1 MSKKTPADNP
11 TFEQALARLEEI
23 VTRLE
28 QGEETL
34 ESAMGLFEE
43 GMRMARLC
51 QQQLQEAQGKIEKL
65 VETARGDVKTEE
77 ISPNE
82 LNAP

>member
-1 MSKKTPADNP
+1 VTNTPPEKKP
-11 TFEQALARLEEI
+11 TFEQALGRLEEI
-23 VTRLE
+23 VARLE

-34 ESAMGLFEE
+34 ESAMSLFEE

-65 VETARGDVKTEE
+65 VETARGQVKTEE
-77 ISPNE
+77 MKPE
-82 LNAP
+82 DLRG